1 MAQEPAPVETGRE
14 IPDDWLN
21 DYTNYQRCY
30 VCGQQNESGL
40 RTVFRQEGDR
50 IVTSFTGDER
60 HQGYPGVVHG
70 GILASIL
77 DETLGRTALFERAW
91 VMTGRLEVRYR
102 NPAPLGE
109 ELQISAWP
117 TRVRSRSVEARGEV
131 RGPGGEILAEATGT
145 FLKVPERVMKQ
156 AEEAHPEFSDYFNA
170 GIPHESG

>member
-1 MAQEPAPVETGRE
+1 MAQEPAPVDSGRE

-30 VCGQQNESGL
+30 VCGQQNDSGL

-50 IVTSFTGDER
+50 IVTTFTGDER

-91 VMTGRLEVRYR
+91 VMTGRLEGR
-102 NPAPLGE
+102 NRSPAKIGD
-109 ELQISAWP
+109 ELQF
-117 TRVRSRSVEARGEV
+117 TE
-131 RGPGGEILAEATGT
+131 
-145 FLKVPERVMKQ
+145 
-156 AEEAHPEFSDYFNA
+156 
-170 GIPHESG
+170 